1 METSKDKMDHYRE
14 RGREV
19 LVDFDGTLCEFNY
32 PKLGPPRDGA
42 LKFILW
48 LISKDLRPVVWSSRM
63 SLDNGNLDEMTTNRW
78 AIIQWLNQHGF
89 PLLPV
94 DDGRA
99 GKRLALAYVDDR
111 GVAADSDTSWHDV
124 KARITVIKEREDAK
138 WEAYDERSQACRCEG
153 SDESSACSSAE
164 GDCGCDGARCG

>member
-48 LISKDLRPVVWSSRM
+48 LISKDLRPCSVILGCWGRMGRRCPRAAPRPSR
-63 SLDNGNLDEMTTNRW
+63 
-78 AIIQWLNQHGF
+78 
-89 PLLPV
+89 
-94 DDGRA
+94 
-99 GKRLALAYVDDR
+99 
-111 GVAADSDTSWHDV
+111 
-124 KARITVIKEREDAK
+124 
-138 WEAYDERSQACRCEG
+138 
-153 SDESSACSSAE
+153 
-164 GDCGCDGARCG
+164 